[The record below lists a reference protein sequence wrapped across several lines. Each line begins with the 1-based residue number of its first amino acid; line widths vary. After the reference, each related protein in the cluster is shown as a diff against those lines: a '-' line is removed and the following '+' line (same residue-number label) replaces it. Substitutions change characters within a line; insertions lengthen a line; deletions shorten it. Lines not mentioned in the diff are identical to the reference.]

1 MTASKFN
8 PALLAS
14 IAAGASLGTNA
25 PDVNDTNVGD
35 IPIALIDP
43 NPYQPRLDYDPI
55 EVRALA
61 DSIKEYGLLQ
71 YIVVRR
77 DGDRYTIIA
86 GHTRLEAFKLLGRYT
101 IPANIIDV
109 SDTEMAALALIE
121 NVQRAQLHPLEICI
135 AISRPPF
142 DEMKDEEIAQIL
154 GYSNVTKV
162 RNIRSISRLSEEV
175 REHMSA
181 NRPKIGV
188 DLLVELQK
196 YPEQYQMGEYKRILS
211 GDANRA
217 SLRETLQALN
227 QAQSMIK
234 ARETA
239 QKPIQPFKVDHE
251 GYHIECGKLPKKSR
265 ESFEKDLF
273 DLMVRHGIRPS
284 TTPP

>member
-1 MTASKFN
+1 MKKQPIN
-8 PALLAS
+8 PTLLAS
-14 IAAGASLGTNA
+14 IAAGAALKTQ
-25 PDVNDTNVGD
+25 DVSQSTQASSE
-35 IPIALIDP
+35 IACALIDS

-61 DSIKEYGLLQ
+61 DSIEEYGLLQ
-71 YIVVRR
+71 SIVVRR
-77 DGDRYTIIA
+77 DGDRYTLVA
-86 GHTRLEAFKLLGRYT
+86 GHTRLEAFKLLGRDT

-175 REHMSA
+175 REHMTQHH
-181 NRPKIGV
+181 PKIGV

-196 YPEQYQMGEYKRILS
+196 YPEQYQIGEYHRILR
-211 GDANRA
+211 GDTNR
-217 SLRETLQALN
+217 SDLRMTLQLIN
-227 QAQSMIK
+227 SKQKFQKDQEDSKRNLFEQSNHSYFISKSDLDMKKKKAFEAELTELIK
-234 ARETA
+234 
-239 QKPIQPFKVDHE
+239 K
-251 GYHIECGKLPKKSR
+251 YKK
-265 ESFEKDLF
+265 
-273 DLMVRHGIRPS
+273 G
-284 TTPP
+284 